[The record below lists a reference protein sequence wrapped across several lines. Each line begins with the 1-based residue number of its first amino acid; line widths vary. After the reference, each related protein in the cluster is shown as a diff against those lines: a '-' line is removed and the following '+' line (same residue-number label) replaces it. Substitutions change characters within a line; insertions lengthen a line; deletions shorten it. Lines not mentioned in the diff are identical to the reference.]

1 MGDVI
6 SRHVQL
12 QHARLVLR
20 SAARLRPM
28 SYGHVGQRAAIDDF
42 NAAVIKDVIAN
53 LPGSFAAAGYGD
65 SNLLEQ
71 LEQIWKSKIA
81 EANVRQPPAA
91 VPQQPGMYAMNNA
104 HNRIPQAPTGQ
115 TLESFMNTQPISG
128 APAQYMAPAAQ
139 PRAAPAQ
146 SNPSAYMAQMGSL
159 LSQQGI
165 PQALPQQTQQYA
177 PQQVGN
183 KRPREG
189 QPGQYEGAGDED
201 DSVLNSD
208 DDEEDDEPQTNNL
221 VLCQFDKVSR
231 AKQRWKITLSDGLAR
246 LNETD
251 FVFHKATGE
260 LDF

>member
-1 MGDVI
+1 
-6 SRHVQL
+6 
-12 QHARLVLR
+12 
-20 SAARLRPM
+20 M
-28 SYGHVGQRAAIDDF
+28 SYGQRAAIDDF

-81 EANVRQPPAA
+81 EANIRQPPAA
-91 VPQQPGMYAMNNA
+91 IPQQAGMYAMHSAN
-104 HNRIPQAPTGQ
+104 NRIPQAPIGQ

-128 APAQYMAPAAQ
+128 APAQYMAPAGQ

-146 SNPSAYMAQMGSL
+146 NDPAAYMAQMGSH

-165 PQALPQQTQQYA
+165 SQALPQQTQQYA
-177 PQQVGN
+177 PQLVQQLVQQQVGN

-231 AKQRWKITLSDGLAR
+231 PPPPHFIVQLC
-246 LNETD
+246 
-251 FVFHKATGE
+251 HKFTPMEMVLFAA
-260 LDF
+260 